1 MASRESSE
9 TDIKME
15 IVIGNMLR
23 IGVSVAAAVVLT
35 GWILYLIHAHGAKP
49 DYQHFHGQPILLRNI
64 GPIVRG
70 IGALDSRSIIEL
82 GILLLVAT
90 PVARVI
96 FCIAAFA
103 VRKDWVYI
111 LVSSIVFAVLAYSLF
126 FRT

>member
-1 MASRESSE
+1 MSSE
-9 TDIKME
+9 TDIKMD
-15 IVIGNMLR
+15 IAIGNMLR
-23 IGVSVAAAVVLT
+23 IGVSAAAAVVLT
-35 GWILYLIHAHGAKP
+35 GWIFYLIHANGAKP
-49 DYQHFHGQPILLRNI
+49 DYHHFHGQPVLPKNI

-70 IGALDSRSIIEL
+70 VGALDSRSIIEF

-103 VRKDWVYI
+103 VQKDWLYI
-111 LVSSIVFAVLAYSLF
+111 LISSIVFAVLAYSLF